1 MQLYIYV
8 ASDDLDELVE
18 PVSEVLIQ
26 WIGDANERKQLVNLP
41 EEDRLGV
48 NISIE
53 SKNQLNKPLK
63 FLYSLAKD
71 HKCDFVIGK
80 FDGGSL
86 GEGAMEDVCYF
97 GYEEG
102 RPDMFEVASYL
113 EL

>member
-8 ASDDLDELVE
+8 ASDNVDELIE
-18 PVSEVLIQ
+18 PVSEVLTQ
-26 WIGDANERKQLVNLP
+26 WVGDNNERKQLVNLP

-48 NISIE
+48 NITIE

-63 FLYSLAKD
+63 FLYSLAKE
-71 HKCDFVIGK
+71 HQCDFVVGK
-80 FDGGSL
+80 FDGDVL

-97 GYEEG
+97 GFEEG